1 MTNDQTPL
9 LPIVGIEAL
18 RLYTSPYY
26 LDMDDFAIA
35 RGEDADKFHTGLGQ
49 DRMSVIPPDED
60 TVTLALNAAYPLLAD
75 QDPSEITA
83 VLFATESGID
93 QSKSAGAFMHGLLN
107 LSSRCRVIELK
118 HACYGG
124 TAALQMAANIVRIN
138 PKEKVLVIAADV
150 ARYDLGSPGEATQGC
165 GAVAMLV
172 SNQPRVLAIE
182 VGSGFYTEDVM
193 DFWRP
198 NYRDTALVDGKY
210 STMVYLTA
218 LKHAWAHFQEARGV
232 GYEDIARFC
241 YHLPFTKMAVKAHG
255 RLMKLSDLPAEV
267 QEVDHKMQDSLHYNR
282 LVGNSYSA
290 SLYFG
295 LASLLDHDAS
305 DLTQQRIGLF
315 SYGSGCVG
323 EFFTGVVQA
332 GYHQGCSSSAHQT
345 LISERKRIDFSQYLS
360 FYTQSGW
367 LEQRDQLVLPQMTT
381 GRFRLAA
388 IRDHKRLYV
397 DQQSSS

>member
-1 MTNDQTPL
+1 
-9 LPIVGIEAL
+9 
-18 RLYTSPYY
+18 
-26 LDMDDFAIA
+26 
-35 RGEDADKFHTGLGQ
+35 
-49 DRMSVIPPDED
+49 
-60 TVTLALNAAYPLLAD
+60 
-75 QDPSEITA
+75 
-83 VLFATESGID
+83 
-93 QSKSAGAFMHGLLN
+93 MHGLLG
-107 LSSRCRVIELK
+107 LSSRCRVVELK

-172 SNQPRVLAIE
+172 TNNPQVLALE

-218 LKHAWAHFQEARGV
+218 LKNAWEHFKETRQLD
-232 GYEDIARFC
+232 YEDFARFC
-241 YHLPFTKMAVKAHG
+241 YHLPFTKMAIKAHT
-255 RLMKLSDLPAEV
+255 RLMKIAGVDAETQANDQKMHSSLS
-267 QEVDHKMQDSLHYNR
+267 YNR

-295 LASLLDHDAS
+295 LAALLDNDTENLAG
-305 DLTQQRIGLF
+305 QRIGLF

-323 EFFTGVVQA
+323 EFFSGIIGE
-332 GYHQGCSSSAHQT
+332 GYHQGCDTQAHRQM
-345 LISERKRIDFSQYLS
+345 IDQRQRIDFSKYLT
-360 FYTQSGW
+360 FYTQSGQ
-367 LEQRDQLVLPQMTT
+367 LDKRDQLEISQHTT

-388 IRDHKRLYV
+388 IRDHKRVYVHQNV
-397 DQQSSS
+397 DQQSTS

>member
-1 MTNDQTPL
+1 MNDQTL
-9 LPIVGIEAL
+9 SLPKVGIESL
-18 RLYTSPYY
+18 RLYTAPYY
-26 LDMDDFAIA
+26 LDMDDFALA

-60 TVTLALNAAYPLLAD
+60 IVTLAVNAAGPLLTEKD
-75 QDPSEITA
+75 ISQISA

-93 QSKSAGAFMHGLLN
+93 QSKSAGAFVHGLLG
-107 LSSRCRVIELK
+107 LSSRCRVVELK

-124 TAALQMAANIVRIN
+124 TAALQMAANMVRIN
-138 PKEKVLVIAADV
+138 PMEKVLVIAADV

-172 SNQPRVLAIE
+172 TNNPKVLTLE

-218 LKHAWAHFQEARGV
+218 LKHAWEHLKEARQL
-232 GYEDIARFC
+232 GYDDFSRFC
-241 YHLPFTKMAVKAHG
+241 YHLPFTKMAVKAHT
-255 RLMKLSDLPAEV
+255 RLMKLAGVSAEQ
-267 QEVDHKMQDSLHYNR
+267 QEGDRKMQASLSYNR

-295 LASLLDHDAS
+295 LASLLDHDAD
-305 DLTQQRIGLF
+305 DLAGQRVGLF

-323 EFFTGVVQA
+323 EFFSGIV
-332 GYHQGCSSSAHQT
+332 GENYHQGCDAQAHQQM
-345 LISERKRIDFSQYLS
+345 IDQRQRIDFSTYLTY
-360 FYTQSGW
+360 YTQAGW
-367 LEQRDQLVLPQMTT
+367 LDKRDQLELTQVTT

-388 IRDHKRLYV
+388 IRDHKRIYV
-397 DQQSSS
+397 DQQSPS